1 MFFCKKALQFAIN
14 LILNFTLL
22 LQYINEEDL
31 IHIDEI
37 EMFLFLS
44 KCSGTVNILDS
55 FLDKV
60 NCMVF
65 QACAKFFSRVPNIR
79 QRHFDSSSQ
88 SFFLAKNHKIVLAN
102 SHVVT
107 A

>member
-1 MFFCKKALQFAIN
+1 M
-14 LILNFTLL
+14 LL

-37 EMFLFLS
+37 EILYYLAN
-44 KCSGTVNILDS
+44 VLINILDG

-60 NCMVF
+60 IVWFFKLVPN
-65 QACAKFFSRVPNIR
+65 FFSRVPNIR

-102 SHVVT
+102 THVVT